1 MTVLRECWHRLWGAF
16 RRHPAD
22 HDLER
27 ELRFHL
33 EQAEEEL
40 RAKGHSQA
48 EAARMAR
55 VRLGGVPQTMEA
67 LRDQRGLP
75 WLDDLRIDLRIG
87 LRGLARQPGFTATAV
102 LTLSI
107 GIGATTAVATV
118 ANPMFFQPL
127 PVPDPDELVVV
138 TQLDEHTSVF
148 PPPLSYP
155 EYLDYR
161 ERNDVFEGL
170 AAHAVAEELLSIDGR
185 AAERIQ
191 IEYVSDNYFDVLQLN
206 AVRGRTF
213 LPGEGRRPGDAP
225 FVVLSHHAWRSRFG
239 GDPAVIG
246 QVVRL
251 GPANMTVIGIM
262 PEDFI
267 GTYGFVPTEL
277 FVPATAGALVEPG
290 WTDLL
295 TDRLE
300 EMFAMTGRLRPGV
313 TLGEAAAQFDV
324 FADALAAEHPD
335 ASAHT
340 ELYVIA
346 ERYSR
351 PEPGAARHTAP
362 PGERRH
368 GPRVA
373 RAAGCHGERRDAAGR
388 VRCGTTAGDGGA
400 RGTRCDQAAA
410 GAPTGHRE
418 RAAGAGGRRRRRD
431 RRGVGRRSRRRL
443 LRHGRWTG
451 TVATR
456 PPRGLAGV
464 RVHLNDGNGGRG
476 AHRTRAGVALDADRV
491 GAQSARAGV
500 TPADPSRGGA

>member
-16 RRHPAD
+16 RRNPAD

-40 RAKGHSQA
+40 RAKGHSPA

-107 GIGATTAVATV
+107 GIGATAAVATV

-127 PVPDPDELVVV
+127 PVPDPDELVSI

-148 PPPLSYP
+148 PHPLSYP

-170 AAHAVAEELLSIDGR
+170 AAHAVAEELLSIEGR

-267 GTYGFVPTEL
+267 GTYGLVPTEL
-277 FVPATAGALVEPG
+277 FVPATAGALIEPG

-313 TLGEAAAQFDV
+313 TLGEAAAQLDIL
-324 FADALAAEHPD
+324 ADALAAEHPD

-346 ERYSR
+346 ERYAR

-362 PGERRH
+362 LVSVVMGLASLVLLVAMANV
-368 GPRVA
+368 GTLLVA
-373 RAAGCHGERRDAAGR
+373 RG
-388 VRCGTTAGDGGA
+388 CGTTAGDGSA
-400 RGTRCDQAAA
+400 CGTRCHQAAA
-410 GAPTGHRE
+410 GAATGHRE

-431 RRGVGRRSRRRL
+431 RRGVGRRSLRRL

-451 TVATR
+451 TGTTR
-456 PPRGLAGV
+456 LPRGLAGV
-464 RVHLNDGNGGRG
+464 RVHRNDGNGGRG

-491 GAQSARAGV
+491 GARHRLRR
-500 TPADPSRGGA
+500 P

>member
-1 MTVLRECWHRLWGAF
+1 MTVLREYWHRLWGAF
-16 RRHPAD
+16 RRNPAD

-27 ELRFHL
+27 ELRLHL

-40 RAKGHSQA
+40 RAKGHSAA

-75 WLDDLRIDLRIG
+75 WLDDLLIDLRIG
-87 LRGLARQPGFTATAV
+87 LRGLGRQPGFTATAV

-107 GIGATTAVATV
+107 GIGATAAVATV

-127 PVPDPDELVVV
+127 PVPDPDELVAI

-148 PPPLSYP
+148 PHPLSYP

-161 ERNDVFEGL
+161 ERNDVFGGL
-170 AAHAVAEELLSIDGR
+170 AAHAAAEELLSIDGR

-206 AVRGRTF
+206 AVRGRAF
-213 LPGEGRRPGDAP
+213 LPGEARRPGDAP
-225 FVVLSHHAWRSRFG
+225 FVVLAHHAWRLRFG

-324 FADALAAEHPD
+324 LADALAAEHPD

-346 ERYSR
+346 EHYSR

-362 PGERRH
+362 LVSVVMGLAALVLLVAMANV
-368 GPRVA
+368 GTLLVA
-373 RAAGCHGERRDAAGR
+373 R
-388 VRCGTTAGDGGA
+388 RCGTTAGDGPA
-400 RGTRCDQAAA
+400 CGTRCHEAAA
-410 GAPTGHRE
+410 GAATGHRE

-456 PPRGLAGV
+456 LPR
-464 RVHLNDGNGGRG
+464 
-476 AHRTRAGVALDADRV
+476 
-491 GAQSARAGV
+491 
-500 TPADPSRGGA
+500 